1 MFMQNLKCV
10 GAIVIEFHFFNWIP
24 KKKKNIAIL
33 LKCIYE
39 YHTHITSSY
48 IEFLIGVNFHG
59 DLHLDVSRC

>member
-33 LKCIYE
+33 

>member
-1 MFMQNLKCV
+1 M
-10 GAIVIEFHFFNWIP
+10 VIEFRFFNRIH

-33 LKCIYE
+33 YIYE

-48 IEFLIGVNFHG
+48 INFLIGVNFRG